1 MLHKPVHI
9 IHIPTHVYIYIM
21 SNDIDIYVYK
31 YIYIHTLPENDF
43 ALYIYQVPRFRLIRN
58 DAWRSKSVMML

>member
-1 MLHKPVHI
+1 MLHKPVNI

-31 YIYIHTLPENDF
+31 YIYIHYQKMILPCI
-43 ALYIYQVPRFRLIRN
+43 YIKYP
-58 DAWRSKSVMML
+58 ASG